1 MNVKKFRTLKPKTL
15 KFAVFDIETYK
26 WINPYAVGFYDGE
39 TYTEFKGKKC
49 IIDFLKNVI
58 RKKYRAYTIFA
69 HNGGRFDFNFL
80 MEVLKHWGYDINM
93 VFQGS
98 RCILLKVYHQKEGK
112 TSDRQARNATR
123 FCDSYALL
131 LSSLDNLTKHF
142 NVKHKKLNF
151 MDKPTDKK
159 DFEYLYK
166 LYKKGDSK
174 FYNYL
179 KNDVL
184 GLYEV
189 IKKFNDIIIEQ
200 NGIMSITIASTA
212 LKTFQSGFLKNPIK
226 MTNIDTNLEMKKAY
240 YGGRVEI
247 FNMYL
252 PEYEYYNVYDINS
265 LYPFEMF
272 NNLFPITKPKSIKNV
287 TKNIICENLGITK
300 AVIKTPK
307 NLYLPVLPYRH
318 ELNKTKK
325 LVFPLGKFTG
335 YWDNSFLK
343 KAYEL
348 GYKITPIKTYTF
360 EGDMIFKD
368 YIKTFY
374 KLKNTSKKDTSSY
387 ILAKYML
394 NSLYGKFGQNQ
405 ESEILMKI
413 NNPKDLLK
421 YDVTDVVDN
430 NFNLFKIKTESKGNF
445 FIPQISI
452 HIITLAQLHLYEI
465 MLKLIEKGFTVGY
478 CDTDSIFTNA
488 KLNTSDKLGDLKL
501 EDKFYKGYFLL
512 PKTYCIVLKDGKTKI
527 RAKGYINDFQKQ
539 LSINTFKNALFKN
552 DYSGFKLESEGLK
565 FNSMKASHVRHKT
578 FVSTDK
584 LKKSINIRYDKR
596 VVLKNFDT
604 KPLIICG
611 EKV

>member
-1 MNVKKFRTLKPKTL
+1 MKVKRFRTLKPQSI
-15 KFAVFDIETYK
+15 KFAVFDVESYK
-26 WINPYAVGFYDGE
+26 WVNPYAVGFCDGE
-39 TYTEFKGKKC
+39 TYTQFTGKNC
-49 IIDFLKNVI
+49 IADFLRNVI
-58 RKKYRAYTIFA
+58 RKKYRAYTVFA
-69 HNGGRFDFNFL
+69 HNGGKFDFNFL
-80 MEVLKHWGYDINM
+80 LEVLKYWNYDINM
-93 VFQGS
+93 IFQGS

-112 TSDRQARNATR
+112 TTNRESRNATR

-159 DFEYLYK
+159 DFEYLYQ
-166 LYKKGDSK
+166 LYKKGDER

-189 IKKFNDIIIEQ
+189 LQKFNNIIIKN
-200 NGIMSITIASTA
+200 NGIMSITIASTS

-226 MTNIDTNLEMKKAY
+226 MTDKETNLEMKKAY

-247 FNMYL
+247 FKMYL
-252 PEYEYYNVYDINS
+252 PEHEYYNVYDINS
-265 LYPFEMF
+265 LYPYVMF
-272 NNLFPITKPKSIKNV
+272 NNPYPITKPKLIRNV
-287 TKNIICENLGITK
+287 TKNMICENLGITK
-300 AVIKTPK
+300 AVIKTPSK
-307 NLYLPVLPYRH
+307 LYIPVLPYRH

-325 LVFPLGKFTG
+325 LIFPLGKFEG
-335 YWDNSFLK
+335 YWDNSFLM

-348 GYKITPIKTYTF
+348 GYKINPIKMYIF
-360 EGDMIFKD
+360 DGDFIFKD

-374 KLKNTSKKDTSSY
+374 ELKNKSKKDTSSY

-394 NSLYGKFGQNQ
+394 NSLYGKFGQNR

-413 NNPKDLLK
+413 TDPKDLMN
-421 YDVTDVVDN
+421 YNVTDVVDN

-452 HIITLAQLHLYEI
+452 HVITLAQLHLFDIIYN
-465 MLKLIEKGFTVGY
+465 LFEKGFTVGY

-488 KLNTSDKLGDLKL
+488 KLNTSNKLGDLKI
-501 EDKFYKGYFLL
+501 ENTFYKGYFLL

-527 RAKGYINDFQKQ
+527 RAKGFINEFQKK
-539 LSINTFKNALFKN
+539 LSVKTFKNALFKN
-552 DYSGFKLESEGLK
+552 DYSGFNLESDVLK
-565 FNSMKASHVRHKT
+565 FNSMKASYVKHKT
-578 FVSTDK
+578 FVSTDV
-584 LKKSINIRYDKR
+584 LKKSINSRYDKR
-596 VVLKNFDT
+596 RILKDFDT
-604 KPLIICG
+604 LPLII
-611 EKV
+611 